1 MECSG
6 FRGRLGA
13 ERGARRGVCPREA
26 WGPRA
31 VERWASRG
39 VTTPL
44 VRWPWSAR
52 GKARRLSEELS
63 EELPGGHE
71 GFSGTPLWKIK
82 EQLGAEKAERGR
94 SRCLA

>member
-26 WGPRA
+26 LGPRA
-31 VERWASRG
+31 